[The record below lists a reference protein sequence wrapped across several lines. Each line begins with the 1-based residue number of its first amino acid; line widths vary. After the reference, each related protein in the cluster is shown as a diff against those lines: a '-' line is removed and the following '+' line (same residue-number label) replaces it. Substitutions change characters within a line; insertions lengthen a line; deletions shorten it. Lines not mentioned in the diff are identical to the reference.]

1 MGPNE
6 KLLRQAYADFDRG
19 DIDALLAVM
28 SDSIVVRAVGSPLR
42 LDHPGEWHGIEG
54 MKRFLNAILANWTF
68 PSRKVLE
75 VIAQKD
81 TRFVVRSAVTGVHKL
96 TGGRA
101 SIERADF
108 VSMANGKVVSYQ
120 EIFDTAPLERA
131 SRL

>member
-6 KLLRQAYADFDRG
+6 KILRQAYADFERG
-19 DIDALLAVM
+19 ELASLLAVL
-28 SDSIVVRAVGSPLR
+28 SDNIVVRAVGSPLR

-54 MKRFLNAILANWTF
+54 MKRFLAAIAANWTF

-75 VIAQKD
+75 VIAQDD
-81 TRFVVRSAVTGVHKL
+81 TRFVVRSAVTGVHNL

-101 SIERADF
+101 SAERVDF
-108 VSMANGKVVSYQ
+108 ISMANGKVLTYQ